1 MTLMDV
7 RLVVHCGLKSD
18 IVRGPKSAK
27 LRPGGCKVAEKP
39 LNGGI
44 AFHARLLWIKRPVQ
58 RGEAQTNERSTAYF
72 YAQTRLL
79 RQGFTNLADPLP
91 IPS

>member
-44 AFHARLLWIKRPVQ
+44 AFHAPMIV
-58 RGEAQTNERSTAYF
+58 
-72 YAQTRLL
+72 
-79 RQGFTNLADPLP
+79 D
-91 IPS
+91 